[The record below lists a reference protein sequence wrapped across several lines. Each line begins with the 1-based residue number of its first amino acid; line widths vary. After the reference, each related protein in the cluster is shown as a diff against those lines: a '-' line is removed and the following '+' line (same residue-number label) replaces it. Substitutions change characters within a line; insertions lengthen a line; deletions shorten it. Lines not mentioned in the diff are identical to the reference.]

1 MSKTIKRIINL
12 SAIGLILVIVLAG
25 NIVCG
30 MLFQMIT
37 EAFHGSGVS
46 FKGNKQL
53 DEVLTKGD
61 ELCGEIEA
69 EGAVLLKKKSNEA
82 PLKGVDKVNVFGW
95 AGSDAGWTI
104 SGYGSGASRIPEE
117 RQIMLYKSL
126 EESNIS
132 YNKELAEKYK
142 AFRNKRTGLTSLNG
156 GYKFFTLHEP
166 DVSFYSGAGA
176 NGKTLLENA
185 KDYSS
190 TAIIVIGRQSGEGL
204 DVPDDY
210 MYRDIQGTFPDNLT
224 YDTSRAYLQLSPEE
238 EDMIKLVKDNFENVI
253 VLLNTTN
260 IIEAGFIDDEKI
272 DYAYWVGAPGQS
284 GTRAIPKILKGE
296 INPSGR
302 TNETWAYNHKT
313 EASYANAASRG
324 NSGTGSITYAE
335 DIYVGYRW
343 FETADEEGFWNSDF
357 AKAKWNIK
365 NGYKDVVQ
373 YPFGY
378 GLSYTDFE
386 WKIEAREGE
395 AITPAKNGSFN
406 KDEEIK
412 VTVSVT
418 NVGSVAG
425 KDVVQ
430 LYYKAPYKE
439 NGIEKPSIALAA
451 YAKTVEL
458 KPGETQFL
466 TLSFTPYLMASYDC
480 YDKNHNRFSGY
491 ELEKGEYTICL
502 ARNVHDIVE
511 SFTYNLDMSYKYKED
526 PVTGTKVTNLMTGVN
541 AWGGYGIDNKTS
553 NPQLV
558 YLTRNNFVGTFPEK
572 RASGKVTSS
581 SLGEFT
587 STAYD
592 DETTMPKFGEDS
604 GLHLMTGE
612 NGEKLTTS
620 QLNNVKKE
628 YKLNEELMLKLGG
641 DYNASEWDTL
651 LNQMTK
657 DDMLNLIVKGGYH
670 TEAVASIG
678 KPWLREND
686 GPMGLTRGNASPEE
700 VSGWTWY
707 PMVGTLASSW
717 NSRLAYRFG
726 NVVSTE
732 ANLTGVHGWY
742 APGFN
747 MIRSPYGGRNNEYY
761 SEDPVFNGLFGSET
775 VRAALNN
782 NVSCYVKHF
791 VANETE
797 TGRSG
802 LRTWLTEQNLREVYL
817 KCFEYAVK
825 IGKANG
831 VMSSFNRIGDLWSG
845 ANYPLMTQILRNEW
859 GFKGAVITD
868 WVNSAKGYMS
878 GTKGVKAG
886 NDLWLNGAG
895 AMIHDFDM
903 NDAVTLNCL
912 RRSCKNVLYEYC
924 NTYYISKN
932 HVAAEDELNISVGI
946 VEVNQ
951 PFPSWIFLLIGID
964 LIVVAGLTVWTIFVF
979 RRFPVA
985 KKEVFADG
993 EVKK

>member
-1 MSKTIKRIINL
+1 MNSAAKRIINL
-12 SAIGLILVIVLAG
+12 SAIGLILIVVLAG

-30 MLFQMIT
+30 VLFQMIT
-37 EAFHGSGVS
+37 EAFHGTGVS
-46 FKGNKQL
+46 FEGNKQL
-53 DEVLTKGD
+53 DEVLAKGD
-61 ELCGEIEA
+61 ELCSEIEA
-69 EGAVLLKKKSNEA
+69 EGTILLKKKSNEA
-82 PLKGVDKVNVFGW
+82 PLKGVNKVNVFGW

-104 SGYGSGASRIPEE
+104 SGYGSGASRIPANK
-117 RQIMLYKSL
+117 QVLFYKSL
-126 EESNIS
+126 EEAGIE

-142 AFRNKRTGLTSLNG
+142 AFRNKRTGLTSLSGND
-156 GYKFFTLHEP
+156 KFFTLFEP
-166 DVSFYSGAGA
+166 EVSFYDEAGEG
-176 NGKTLLENA
+176 GKTIMENA
-185 KDYSS
+185 VNYSS
-190 TAIIVIGRQSGEGL
+190 TAIVVIGRQSGEGI
-204 DVPDDY
+204 DVPNY
-210 MYRDIQGTFPDNLT
+210 MYRDNKGTFNDLIK
-224 YDTSRAYLQLSPEE
+224 DTSRTYLQLSPEE
-238 EDMIKLVKDNFENVI
+238 ENMIKLVEEKFDNVI

-313 EASYANAASRG
+313 EASYANAAAWG
-324 NSGTGSITYAE
+324 MSGGGVYVE

-357 AKAKWNIK
+357 AKAKWNVK

-395 AITPAKNGSFN
+395 AITPAKNGSFK

-526 PVTGTKVTNLMTGVN
+526 PVTGNKVSNLFTGAN
-541 AWGGYGIDNKTS
+541 AYGGYGIDNKGNNTS
-553 NPQLV
+553 
-558 YLTRNNFVGTFPEK
+558 LTYMSRKDFVSTFPVSK
-572 RASGKVTSS
+572 ARVNLSS
-581 SLGEFT
+581 VLS
-587 STAYD
+587 SYVSKAYD
-592 DETTMPKFGEDS
+592 DETTAPTLGKDS
-604 GLHLMTGE
+604 NLKLIRGE
-612 NGEKLTTS
+612 NGEKLSKS
-620 QLNNVKKE
+620 QLDSPKAEYKYDEELVKK
-628 YKLNEELMLKLGG
+628 LGS
-641 DYNASEWDTL
+641 DYNASEWDAL
-651 LNQMTK
+651 LNQMSK
-657 DDMLNLIVKGGYH
+657 DEMLKLVVLGGYH
-670 TEAVASIG
+670 TEAIESVG
-678 KPWLREND
+678 KIWVREND
-686 GPMGLTRGNASPEE
+686 GPMGLTRSNASPEE

-707 PMVGTLASSW
+707 PMVGTLSASW

-775 VRAALNN
+775 VKAALNN

-797 TGRSG
+797 TGRTG
-802 LRTWLTEQNLREVYL
+802 LKTWLTEQNLREIYL

-825 IGKANG
+825 TGKANG
-831 VMSSFNRIGDLWSG
+831 IMSSFNCLGDLWTG
-845 ANYPLMTQILRNEW
+845 ANHALLTKVLRDEW
-859 GFKGAVITD
+859 GFKGGVITD
-868 WVNSAKGYMS
+868 WTGSANGYFS

-886 NDLWLNGAG
+886 NDLWLTGTGAFV
-895 AMIHDFDM
+895 HDFDS
-903 NDAVTLNCL
+903 NDAVILNCL
-912 RRSCKNVLYEYC
+912 RRSCKNVLYQFC
-924 NTYYISKN
+924 NTYYISKT
-932 HVAAEDELNISVGI
+932 HVASEDELKVDVG
-946 VEVNQ
+946 VVNVNK

-964 LIVVAGLTVWTIFVF
+964 LIAAAGLTVWTIFVF